1 MILIDD
7 SDDDDNGDKDDDD
20 RDDDDSDDDAP
31 LLSLLQVYPPSSG
44 PSLAAN
50 PTILR
55 TSPS

>member
-1 MILIDD
+1 MMMMIMMMMMMMMMIVMI
-7 SDDDDNGDKDDDD
+7 N
-20 RDDDDSDDDAP
+20 DDAP
-31 LLSLLQVYPPSSG
+31 LPSLLQVYPPSSG